1 MAVRGTSV
9 SVVSSGKAADADQ
22 GVTVI
27 SIRGKFGYK
36 NLKKFSPRRHEEIKL
51 RVLRVFVVNKR
62 LLIVHLTAFRAYPI
76 YLPIRT
82 SKCD

>member
-1 MAVRGTSV
+1 MAASGTSV

-36 NLKKFSPRRHEEIKL
+36 NLKNHHHEGTKNTKFYF
-51 RVLRVFVVNKR
+51 FVSR
-62 LLIVHLTAFRAYPI
+62 QLLHALL
-76 YLPIRT
+76 YLLHPCSR
-82 SKCD
+82 SW